1 MNPLRPEVRTHVGS
15 RTAQAT
21 SALCVLAL
29 SAALPAQFYA
39 DSVVAHQSNG
49 QAGGGVFQPTN
60 ALGAPVGGSDVHSL
74 GIQGS
79 LTLGFSN
86 AITNGP
92 GADLIVHENPFRST
106 SNIATSFAE
115 VCYVEVSTDGVHFAR
130 FPSRYYGPMLSPGP
144 FSFVP
149 VGQYAGL
156 AGVNPSFVNDP
167 TVDPRD
173 LVEAGG
179 DAFDLDELAN
189 DPLVQQGLV
198 SLDLIHQVRLVDVL
212 DGVDVDSTGTPIQ
225 DPGSGSADID
235 AVTAI
240 HQIQTLT
247 LDNPTV
253 DLQIQNDGTMT
264 LRIEDPN
271 GRGDLDPLS
280 LRASLF
286 GLPVDAGGLLATFTL
301 QSVDANGYTLVQP
314 VPLPVAMRFTLAFSI
329 KDLAGNRSGS
339 SRTRP
344 SI

>member
-1 MNPLRPEVRTHVGS
+1 MNRSSIEVRTQRGFGTFLA
-15 RTAQAT
+15 TATGAV
-21 SALCVLAL
+21 ALC
-29 SAALPAQFYA
+29 AALPAQFFA
-39 DSVVAHQSNG
+39 DTVVAHQSNA
-49 QAGGGVFQPTN
+49 QAGGGIFQPGN
-60 ALGAPVGGSDVHSL
+60 ALGAPAGGSDVHSL

-106 SNIATSFAE
+106 SNLGNTFAE
-115 VCYVEVSTDGVHFAR
+115 VCFVEVSTDGVHFAR
-130 FPSRYYGPMLSPGP
+130 FPSRYYGPMQSPGP

-149 VGQYAGL
+149 VGSYSGL
-156 AGVNPSFVNDP
+156 AGVTPSFVNDP

-179 DAFDLDELAN
+179 DAFDLNDLAS
-189 DPLVQQGLV
+189 DPLVVQGLV
-198 SLDLIHQVRLVDVL
+198 VLDLIHQVRLVDVL
-212 DGVDVDSTGTPIQ
+212 DGIDVDSTGTPIQ

-280 LRASLF
+280 LRAALF

-301 QSVDANGYTLVQP
+301 QSVDATGYTLVQP
-314 VPLPVAMRFTLAFSI
+314 VPLPQSMRFSLAFSI
-329 KDLAGNRSGS
+329 RDLAGHHSGS
-339 SRTRP
+339 TRTRP
-344 SI
+344 TP